1 MAVPTLEN
9 TIRDFYCSADVTASH
24 DELIVLSVL
33 NTFLSITAF
42 LGNTL
47 ILVAL
52 HKESSLHPPSKLLL
66 RSLAITDLLVG
77 IIVEPLN
84 VAYLM
89 SVRSKRWDIC
99 YNVYVA
105 LLLASYVLCAVSL
118 LVLTAISVD
127 RLLALWLGLRYRQV
141 VTLRRVYITV
151 IVMWVLPIVATTS
164 YIWNPQLLL
173 LLLYIHLSLCLS
185 IIIFSYMKIFFML
198 RHYQIQVTVAQEQ
211 PRQAIPLN
219 IARYRKA
226 VYSALWVQFT
236 LFSCYLPF
244 GITQALTDLKSVR
257 FSSSVYL
264 AKTFSFTFVFL
275 NSALNPLLYCW
286 KIKEVRE
293 AVREVI
299 PLTKIWRWFVH
310 NLYTK
315 SVHISTPL
323 YLMYI
328 WCIHRKYTQEMWLIL
343 MYSFCIQQ

>member
-1 MAVPTLEN
+1 MALPATLEN
-9 TIRDFYCSADVTASH
+9 TTREFYCSANVTARVH
-24 DELIVLSVL
+24 DELIVLLVL

-84 VAYLM
+84 VVYLM
-89 SVRSKRWDIC
+89 SVKSKRWYIC

-105 LLLASYVLCAVSL
+105 LFIASYILCSVSL
-118 LVLTAISVD
+118 LVLTATSVD
-127 RLLALWLGLRYRQV
+127 RLLALWFGLRYRQV
-141 VTLRRVYITV
+141 VTLTRVYITV

-164 YIWNPQLLL
+164 YIWNPQLFSF
-173 LLLYIHLSLCLS
+173 LLYIHLSFCLS
-185 IIIFSYMKIFFML
+185 IIIFSYMKIFFTL

-226 VYSALWVQFT
+226 VYSALWVQVT
-236 LFSCYLPF
+236 LFICYLPF
-244 GITQALTDLKSVR
+244 GITQALTDLKSVKV
-257 FSSSVYL
+257 SSSFYL

-286 KIKEVRE
+286 KIKEVRQ
-293 AVREVI
+293 AVKDVI
-299 PLTKIWRWFVH
+299 RQIYCCLT
-310 NLYTK
+310 
-315 SVHISTPL
+315 
-323 YLMYI
+323 
-328 WCIHRKYTQEMWLIL
+328 
-343 MYSFCIQQ
+343 

>member
-1 MAVPTLEN
+1 MAVPATLEN
-9 TIRDFYCSADVTASH
+9 TTRQFYCSANVTARVH
-24 DELIVLSVL
+24 DELIVLLVL
-33 NTFLSITAF
+33 NTSLSITGF

-47 ILVAL
+47 ILAAL

-77 IIVEPLN
+77 IIVEPLY

-89 SVRSKRWDIC
+89 SVKSKRWDIC
-99 YNVYVA
+99 YNVNVA
-105 LLLASYVLCAVSL
+105 LFIASYILCAVSL

-141 VTLRRVYITV
+141 VTLRSVYITV

-173 LLLYIHLSLCLS
+173 LLLYIHLSFCLS

-226 VYSALWVQFT
+226 VYSALWVQVT
-236 LFSCYLPF
+236 LFICYLPF
-244 GITQALTDLKSVR
+244 GITQALTDLKSVKV
-257 FSSSVYL
+257 SSSFYL
-264 AKTFSFTFVFL
+264 AKTFSFTLVFL
-275 NSALNPLLYCW
+275 NSSLNPFLYCW
-286 KIKEVRE
+286 KMKEVRQ
-293 AVREVI
+293 AVKDAIRQI
-299 PLTKIWRWFVH
+299 YCSLT
-310 NLYTK
+310 
-315 SVHISTPL
+315 
-323 YLMYI
+323 
-328 WCIHRKYTQEMWLIL
+328 
-343 MYSFCIQQ
+343 

>member
-1 MAVPTLEN
+1 MAVPATLEN
-9 TIRDFYCSADVTASH
+9 SISELYCSASVTARVH

-89 SVRSKRWDIC
+89 SVKSQRWDIC
-99 YNVYVA
+99 YNVNVA
-105 LLLASYVLCAVSL
+105 LLIASYILCAVSL

-151 IVMWVLPIVATTS
+151 IVMWVLSIVATSTS
-164 YIWNPQLLL
+164 YIWNPQLLSL
-173 LLLYIHLSLCLS
+173 FLYIHLSFCLS
-185 IIIFSYMKIFFML
+185 IIIFSYMKILFTL

-219 IARYRKA
+219 IGRYRKA
-226 VYSALWVQFT
+226 VYSALWVQVT
-236 LFSCYLPF
+236 
-244 GITQALTDLKSVR
+244 
-257 FSSSVYL
+257 
-264 AKTFSFTFVFL
+264 
-275 NSALNPLLYCW
+275 
-286 KIKEVRE
+286 
-293 AVREVI
+293 
-299 PLTKIWRWFVH
+299 
-310 NLYTK
+310 
-315 SVHISTPL
+315 
-323 YLMYI
+323 
-328 WCIHRKYTQEMWLIL
+328 
-343 MYSFCIQQ
+343 

>member
-1 MAVPTLEN
+1 MAVPTSEK
-9 TIRDFYCSADVTASH
+9 TIRDLYCSAHVADVTARVH
-24 DELIVLSVL
+24 DELIVLLVL

-77 IIVEPLN
+77 IIVEPLY
-84 VAYLM
+84 VVYLM
-89 SVRSKRWDIC
+89 SVKSQRWYIC

-105 LLLASYVLCAVSL
+105 LFIASYILCAVSL

-141 VTLRRVYITV
+141 VTLRSVYITV
-151 IVMWVLPIVATTS
+151 IVMSVLSIVVTTS
-164 YIWNPQLLL
+164 FIWNELLFSLLL
-173 LLLYIHLSLCLS
+173 FINLSFCLT
-185 IIIFSYMKIFFML
+185 IIIFSYMKIFFTL

-226 VYSALWVQFT
+226 VYSALWVQVT
-236 LFSCYLPF
+236 LFICYLPF

-275 NSALNPLLYCW
+275 NSALNPFLYCW
-286 KIKEVRE
+286 KIKEVRQ
-293 AVREVI
+293 AVKHTIRQI
-299 PLTKIWRWFVH
+299 HCSLT
-310 NLYTK
+310 
-315 SVHISTPL
+315 
-323 YLMYI
+323 
-328 WCIHRKYTQEMWLIL
+328 
-343 MYSFCIQQ
+343 

>member
-1 MAVPTLEN
+1 MAVPTLEK
-9 TIRDFYCSADVTASH
+9 TIRDLYCSENVADVTARVH
-24 DELIVLSVL
+24 DELIVLLVL

-89 SVRSKRWDIC
+89 SVKSKRWDIC
-99 YNVYVA
+99 YNVNVA
-105 LLLASYVLCAVSL
+105 LFIASYILCAVSL

-141 VTLRRVYITV
+141 VTLRGVYITV
-151 IVMWVLPIVATTS
+151 IVMWVLSIVVTTS
-164 YIWNPQLLL
+164 FIWNELLFSLLL
-173 LLLYIHLSLCLS
+173 FINLSFCLN
-185 IIIFSYMKIFFML
+185 IIFFSYMKIFFTL

-226 VYSALWVQFT
+226 LYGALWVQVT
-236 LFSCYLPF
+236 LFICYLPF
-244 GITQALTDLKSVR
+244 VITEALTDLKSVKL
-257 FSSSVYL
+257 SSSVYL
-264 AKTFSFTFVFL
+264 TKTFSFSFVFL
-275 NSALNPLLYCW
+275 NSSLNPFLYCW
-286 KIKEVRE
+286 KIKEVRQ
-293 AVREVI
+293 AVKHTIRQI
-299 PLTKIWRWFVH
+299 YCSLT
-310 NLYTK
+310 
-315 SVHISTPL
+315 
-323 YLMYI
+323 
-328 WCIHRKYTQEMWLIL
+328 
-343 MYSFCIQQ
+343 

>member
-1 MAVPTLEN
+1 MPTLEN
-9 TIRDFYCSADVTASH
+9 SIRELYCSANVTARVH
-24 DELIVLSVL
+24 DELIVLLVL
-33 NTFLSITAF
+33 NTFLSITGF

-47 ILVAL
+47 ILAAL

-77 IIVEPLN
+77 IIVEPLY

-89 SVRSKRWDIC
+89 SVKSKRWYIC

-105 LLLASYVLCAVSL
+105 LFIASYILCAVSL

-141 VTLRRVYITV
+141 VTLRSVYITV

-164 YIWNPQLLL
+164 YIWNPQLLS

-236 LFSCYLPF
+236 LFICYLPF

-286 KIKEVRE
+286 KIKEVRQ
-293 AVREVI
+293 AVRDAI
-299 PLTKIWRWFVH
+299 RQICSLT
-310 NLYTK
+310 
-315 SVHISTPL
+315 
-323 YLMYI
+323 
-328 WCIHRKYTQEMWLIL
+328 
-343 MYSFCIQQ
+343 

>member
-1 MAVPTLEN
+1 MPTLEN
-9 TIRDFYCSADVTASH
+9 SIRELYCSANVTARVH
-24 DELIVLSVL
+24 DELIVLLVL
-33 NTFLSITAF
+33 NTFLSITGF

-47 ILVAL
+47 ILAAL

-77 IIVEPLN
+77 IIVEPLY

-89 SVRSKRWDIC
+89 SVKSKRWYIC

-105 LLLASYVLCAVSL
+105 LFIASYILCAVSL

-164 YIWNPQLLL
+164 YIWNPQLLS

-185 IIIFSYMKIFFML
+185 IIIFSYMKIFFTL

-236 LFSCYLPF
+236 LFICYLPF

-286 KIKEVRE
+286 KIKEVRQ
-293 AVREVI
+293 AVRDAI
-299 PLTKIWRWFVH
+299 RQICSLT
-310 NLYTK
+310 
-315 SVHISTPL
+315 
-323 YLMYI
+323 
-328 WCIHRKYTQEMWLIL
+328 
-343 MYSFCIQQ
+343 

>member
-1 MAVPTLEN
+1 MAVPATLEN
-9 TIRDFYCSADVTASH
+9 SISELYCSANVTARVH
-24 DELIVLSVL
+24 DELIVLLVL

-77 IIVEPLN
+77 IIVEPLY

-89 SVRSKRWDIC
+89 SVKSKRWDIC
-99 YNVYVA
+99 YNVNVA
-105 LLLASYVLCAVSL
+105 LFIASYILCSVSL

-141 VTLRRVYITV
+141 VTLRSVYITV

-164 YIWNPQLLL
+164 YIWNPQLLSL
-173 LLLYIHLSLCLS
+173 FLYIHLCFCLS

-198 RHYQIQVTVAQEQ
+198 RHYQIQAEINVAQEQ

-226 VYSALWVQFT
+226 VYSALWVQVT
-236 LFSCYLPF
+236 LFICYLPF
-244 GITQALTDLKSVR
+244 GITQALTDLKSVKV
-257 FSSSVYL
+257 SSSFYL

-275 NSALNPLLYCW
+275 NSSLNPFLYCW
-286 KIKEVRE
+286 KIKEVRQP
-293 AVREVI
+293 VKDVI
-299 PLTKIWRWFVH
+299 RQIYCFLT
-310 NLYTK
+310 
-315 SVHISTPL
+315 
-323 YLMYI
+323 
-328 WCIHRKYTQEMWLIL
+328 
-343 MYSFCIQQ
+343 